1 MGIPRYSQRLKTM
14 IPYFLKV
21 RETVLEFCSAGREN
35 CRLRW
40 GPEIIKKIKKS
51 YSMESKVYIRTFRYA
66 DSNNRYELL

>member
-1 MGIPRYSQRLKTM
+1 MSIPRYSQRLKTM

-40 GPEIIKKIKKS
+40 GPEIIKKIKKVLQQG
-51 YSMESKVYIRTFRYA
+51 K
-66 DSNNRYELL
+66 